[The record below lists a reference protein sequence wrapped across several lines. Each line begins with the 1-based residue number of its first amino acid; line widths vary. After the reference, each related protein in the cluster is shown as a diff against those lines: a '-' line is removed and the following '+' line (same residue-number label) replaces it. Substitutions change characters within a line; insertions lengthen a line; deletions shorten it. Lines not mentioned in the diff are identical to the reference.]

1 MPRTEEA
8 NQVIREESTTKI
20 LDAARRVFARKGS
33 AGTMAEVAAE
43 AGISQGLAYRYF
55 SSKEAIFITL
65 AKQMVRPA
73 EELNVR
79 IQEMPGTAGQRLD
92 HIISKMLTGR
102 KELPEFYQ
110 FMYQA
115 LNDGKLPDDL
125 REAMYKQGAI
135 VEDIIRRL
143 IVEGQATGEIAKDD
157 PDQLLAAIMACV
169 EGIWKRMAYPNAGGA
184 FPDTR
189 IVLRMLRPDP
199 RQG

>member
-55 SSKEAIFITL
+55 PSKEAIFITL

-73 EELNVR
+73 EELNTR
-79 IQEMPGTAGQRLD
+79 IQEIPGTPGQRLG

-102 KELPEFYQ
+102 KEFPEFYQ

-169 EGIWKRMAYPNAGGA
+169 EGIWKRMAYPNARGA

-189 IVLRMLRPDP
+189 IILRMLRPDS